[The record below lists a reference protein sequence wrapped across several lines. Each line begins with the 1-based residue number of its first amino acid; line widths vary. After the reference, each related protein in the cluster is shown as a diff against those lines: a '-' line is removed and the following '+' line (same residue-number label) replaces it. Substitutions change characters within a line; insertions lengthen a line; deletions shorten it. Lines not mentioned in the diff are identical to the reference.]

1 MKKISFETVCKN
13 HVLVYSDDEEYG
25 SLDYDADQKAGVLWP
40 NDIDDGVTYWESL
53 KESEDQI
60 EFELTHN

>member
-1 MKKISFETVCKN
+1 MKKVSFERIDKS

-25 SLDYDADQKAGVLWP
+25 SLDYDADQKAWVLWP
-40 NDIDDGVTYWESL
+40 NDIDDGVTYWEGL